1 MNHVMLARLL
11 YVNIR
16 DVNEHFFLA
25 PPAGSVYAL
34 RAPQGQ
40 SRCESNVHSQL
51 SLYTL
56 LCGLSIP
63 LFIIIIASFRY
74 HK

>member
-1 MNHVMLARLL
+1 MLARLL

-16 DVNEHFFLA
+16 YVNEHFFLA

-40 SRCESNVHSQL
+40 SRYESNVHSQS
-51 SLYTL
+51 SLYTFQ
-56 LCGLSIP
+56 CGFSIT
-63 LFIIIIASFRY
+63 LFIITIAFFRY
-74 HK
+74 YK